1 MNIQG
6 LQKLTLLDYPEHVA
20 ATLFTGGCQL
30 NCPYCHNSELISGP
44 FGPGEDTDAV
54 LAGVADGDE
63 VSGYARD
70 AVAWAVENGYVA
82 SNGNLIDPQ
91 GTVYRG
97 RVVTIA
103 VRYQPE
109 QANLITRS

>member
-44 FGPGEDTDAV
+44 FGPGKTPTPCS
-54 LAGVADGDE
+54 LF
-63 VSGYARD
+63 
-70 AVAWAVENGYVA
+70 
-82 SNGNLIDPQ
+82 
-91 GTVYRG
+91 
-97 RVVTIA
+97 
-103 VRYQPE
+103 
-109 QANLITRS
+109 